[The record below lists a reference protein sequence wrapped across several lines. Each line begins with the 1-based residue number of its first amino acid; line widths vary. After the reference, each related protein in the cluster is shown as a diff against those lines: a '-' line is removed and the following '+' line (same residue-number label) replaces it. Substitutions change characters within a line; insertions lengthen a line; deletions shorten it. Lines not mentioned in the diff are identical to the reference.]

1 MNIIDLQDKL
11 KNLSQQQLIQ
21 EMQMP
26 TGQMPQFLVLSELT
40 RRKKMEDSFAIEQ
53 GRDQSTV
60 AQDAV
65 SAAGMPAEF
74 ARQMAGAMAP
84 QTDMVGNTGAMPRQ
98 SAMPPQRM
106 AGGGIVALQDG
117 GGPIRAPRLVVR
129 NGRQMLEMPDGSLV
143 SLSRSQLAGLDRELD
158 PTPPAPTVNLSDM
171 AGPSISDV
179 LDVTVPQ
186 SDQRAVQAQ
195 PSRAQV
201 GMPDLRPV
209 SAPPVTF
216 ADIAD
221 MGAPESISGLPPVPG
236 SDSLVVGRETPAL
249 QPALADIGANVTPS
263 RLSPNRMMETADARD
278 SRAAIAAY
286 APSLFGPV
294 PTGEGQM
301 FDPFNSPFL
310 PTTPVAGPNAPMAG
324 TDLRGLGTIIAETL
338 SGVDPKATADR
349 LLESGQINQEQ
360 YNRYIF
366 GSSGERNRIVRE
378 ALGYA
383 EPRVAPPVVAPPA
396 TDTALDPERRAPV
409 VPGQTTGAPLEMPA
423 GGAEEL
429 LPPTVDPA
437 PPGPPRTPS
446 GGGIAGIAAQGA
458 GIAAQGAGAPSDYEQ
473 EMLNM
478 LQSREKRATQ
488 DKWLALAQAG
498 LSLMSSKNPTFGG
511 ALGEAGATGL
521 GALREGQSTAEA
533 DRVALLGQ
541 IEQSRMGRAKLDLE
555 RQALAARSAA
565 AGRDKGI
572 PATVITPLFNQLE
585 QAQERLASLGS
596 PPEPGFFFDS
606 PDHRVTERLR
616 AAQDV
621 QRAQNQINAAY
632 AQYGLQPFGDGS
644 TYDARD

>member
-1 MNIIDLQDKL
+1 MNILDLQDKL

-84 QTDMVGNTGAMPRQ
+84 QTDMAGNTGAMPQQ

-106 AGGGIVALQDG
+106 AGGGIVALQEG

-129 NGRQMLEMPDGSLV
+129 NGRQFAEMDDGSLIP
-143 SLSRSQLAGLDRELD
+143 LSELGVD
-158 PTPPAPTVNLSDM
+158 QTTSTDAASAPRGFEMDLGPTATQGDL
-171 AGPSISDV
+171 
-179 LDVTVPQ
+179 
-186 SDQRAVQAQ
+186 DQRYLEETLGIDRM
-195 PSRAQV
+195 RAS
-201 GMPDLRPV
+201 MP
-209 SAPPVTF
+209 
-216 ADIAD
+216 
-221 MGAPESISGLPPVPG
+221 APESISGMPSVPG
-236 SDSLVVGRETPAL
+236 GDSLVGRETPAL
-249 QPALADIGANVTPS
+249 QPALAQTEGDF
-263 RLSPNRMMETADARD
+263 
-278 SRAAIAAY
+278 
-286 APSLFGPV
+286 PSLF
-294 PTGEGQM
+294 M
-301 FDPFNSPFL
+301 DPAAMQPGS
-310 PTTPVAGPNAPMAG
+310 PNAPLLG
-324 TDLRGLGTIIAETL
+324 GRGRTI
-338 SGVDPKATADR
+338 DPII
-349 LLESGQINQEQ
+349 QN
-360 YNRYIF
+360 
-366 GSSGERNRIVRE
+366 
-378 ALGYA
+378 
-383 EPRVAPPVVAPPA
+383 APPGDRSRGGGDRERRAPVVPGQTAGSRSRRA
-396 TDTALDPERRAPV
+396 ARDTPDPERRAPV
-409 VPGQTTGAPLEMPA
+409 VPGQTAGTPLEMPA

-429 LPPTVDPA
+429 LPPTVDPT

-446 GGGIAGIAAQGA
+446 GGGIA

-498 LSLMSSKNPTFGG
+498 LSLMSSKKPTFGG

-565 AGRDKGI
+565 GRDKGI

-606 PDHRVTERLR
+606 PDPNANERLR

>member
-1 MNIIDLQDKL
+1 MNILDLQDKL
-11 KNLSQQQLIQ
+11 KNLSQQQLVQ

-65 SAAGMPAEF
+65 AAAGMPAEF
-74 ARQMAGAMAP
+74 AGQMAGAMAP

-106 AGGGIVALQDG
+106 AGGGIVALQEG

-129 NGRQMLEMPDGSLV
+129 NGRQFAEMDDGSLIP
-143 SLSRSQLAGLDRELD
+143 LSELGVD
-158 PTPPAPTVNLSDM
+158 QTTSTDAASAPRGFEMDLGPTATQGDL
-171 AGPSISDV
+171 
-179 LDVTVPQ
+179 
-186 SDQRAVQAQ
+186 DQRYLEETLGIDRM
-195 PSRAQV
+195 RAS
-201 GMPDLRPV
+201 MP
-209 SAPPVTF
+209 
-216 ADIAD
+216 
-221 MGAPESISGLPPVPG
+221 APESISGMPSVPG
-236 SDSLVVGRETPAL
+236 GDSLVGRETPAL
-249 QPALADIGANVTPS
+249 QPALAQTEGDF
-263 RLSPNRMMETADARD
+263 
-278 SRAAIAAY
+278 
-286 APSLFGPV
+286 PSLF
-294 PTGEGQM
+294 M
-301 FDPFNSPFL
+301 D
-310 PTTPVAGPNAPMAG
+310 PTTAQPDQPNAPRLGGRGRTIDPIIQNAPPG
-324 TDLRGLGTIIAETL
+324 DRSRGGGDRGAETGFDVESFLFPLRGT
-338 SGVDPKATADR
+338 P
-349 LLESGQINQEQ
+349 
-360 YNRYIF
+360 
-366 GSSGERNRIVRE
+366 GSDQPEYPSD
-378 ALGYA
+378 AF
-383 EPRVAPPVVAPPA
+383 
-396 TDTALDPERRAPV
+396 TLDPERRAPV

-458 GIAAQGAGAPSDYEQ
+458 GAPSDYEQ
-473 EMLNM
+473 ELLNM

-541 IEQSRMGRAKLDLE
+541 IEQSRMGREKLGLE
-555 RQALAARSAA
+555 RQALAARGAA

-606 PDHRVTERLR
+606 PDPNANERLR

-632 AQYGLQPFGDGS
+632 AQYGLQPFGDGQGS

>member
-1 MNIIDLQDKL
+1 
-11 KNLSQQQLIQ
+11 
-21 EMQMP
+21 
-26 TGQMPQFLVLSELT
+26 
-40 RRKKMEDSFAIEQ
+40 
-53 GRDQSTV
+53 
-60 AQDAV
+60 
-65 SAAGMPAEF
+65 
-74 ARQMAGAMAP
+74 MAGAMAP
-84 QTDMVGNTGAMPRQ
+84 QTDMAGNTGAMPQQ

-129 NGRQMLEMPDGSLV
+129 NGRQFAEMYDGSLIP
-143 SLSRSQLAGLDRELD
+143 LSELGFDR
-158 PTPPAPTVNLSDM
+158 M
-171 AGPSISDV
+171 
-179 LDVTVPQ
+179 
-186 SDQRAVQAQ
+186 RA
-195 PSRAQV
+195 S
-201 GMPDLRPV
+201 MP
-209 SAPPVTF
+209 
-216 ADIAD
+216 
-221 MGAPESISGLPPVPG
+221 APESISGLPPVPG
-236 SDSLVVGRETPAL
+236 SDSLVVGRETPMLGA
-249 QPALADIGANVTPS
+249 PSAADIGPNVTPS

-286 APSLFGPV
+286 APSLFGPA

-301 FDPFNSPFL
+301 FDLNSPLL
-310 PTTPVAGPNAPMAG
+310 PTTSVAGPDAPVAG

-338 SGVDPKATADR
+338 SGEDPKATADR

-366 GSSGERNRIVRE
+366 GSSGERNRIIRE
-378 ALGYA
+378 VLGTA
-383 EPRVAPPVVAPPA
+383 ELRVAPPVVALPA
-396 TDTALDPERRAPV
+396 TDPAVVDPAVVDPERRAPV
-409 VPGQTTGAPLEMPA
+409 VPGQTAGTPLEMPA

-429 LPPTVDPA
+429 LPPTVDPT

-458 GIAAQGAGAPSDYEQ
+458 GAPSDYEQ
-473 EMLNM
+473 ELLNM

-533 DRVALLGQ
+533 DRVVLLGQ

-606 PDHRVTERLR
+606 PDPNPNERLR

-632 AQYGLQPFGDGS
+632 AQYGLQPFGYGQGS
-644 TYDARD
+644 THDARD

>member
-1 MNIIDLQDKL
+1 MNILDLQDKL

-129 NGRQMLEMPDGSLV
+129 NGRQFAEMPDGSLIP
-143 SLSRSQLAGLDRELD
+143 LSELGFD
-158 PTPPAPTVNLSDM
+158 QTTSTDAASAPSGFEMDLGPTATQGDL
-171 AGPSISDV
+171 
-179 LDVTVPQ
+179 
-186 SDQRAVQAQ
+186 DQRYLEETLGIDRM
-195 PSRAQV
+195 RAS
-201 GMPDLRPV
+201 MP
-209 SAPPVTF
+209 
-216 ADIAD
+216 
-221 MGAPESISGLPPVPG
+221 APESISGLPPVPG

-249 QPALADIGANVTPS
+249 QPALAQTEGDF
-263 RLSPNRMMETADARD
+263 
-278 SRAAIAAY
+278 
-286 APSLFGPV
+286 PSLF
-294 PTGEGQM
+294 M
-301 FDPFNSPFL
+301 DPAAMQPGS
-310 PTTPVAGPNAPMAG
+310 PNAPLLG
-324 TDLRGLGTIIAETL
+324 GRGRTI
-338 SGVDPKATADR
+338 DPII
-349 LLESGQINQEQ
+349 QN
-360 YNRYIF
+360 
-366 GSSGERNRIVRE
+366 
-378 ALGYA
+378 
-383 EPRVAPPVVAPPA
+383 APPG
-396 TDTALDPERRAPV
+396 DRSRGGGDRERRAPV
-409 VPGQTTGAPLEMPA
+409 VPGQTAGTPLEMPA

-429 LPPTVDPA
+429 LPPTVDPT

-446 GGGIAGIAAQGA
+446 GGGIA

-533 DRVALLGQ
+533 DRVVLLGQ

-565 AGRDKGI
+565 AAARGGL
-572 PATVITPLFNQLE
+572 TVPQLLSNLKNVASVAVDRVNLLTGGGDVTSAIQMAESQGNNQLALDIQTAQRDAL
-585 QAQERLASLGS
+585 QANRDYTDAVRGLG
-596 PPEPGFFFDS
+596 GYAT
-606 PDHRVTERLR
+606 PDEGEDDTS
-616 AAQDV
+616 
-621 QRAQNQINAAY
+621 
-632 AQYGLQPFGDGS
+632 FS
-644 TYDARD
+644 ARE

>member
-1 MNIIDLQDKL
+1 MNILDLQDKL

-236 SDSLVVGRETPAL
+236 SDSLVSRGTPAL
-249 QPALADIGANVTPS
+249 QPALAQTEGDF
-263 RLSPNRMMETADARD
+263 
-278 SRAAIAAY
+278 
-286 APSLFGPV
+286 PSLF
-294 PTGEGQM
+294 M
-301 FDPFNSPFL
+301 D
-310 PTTPVAGPNAPMAG
+310 TT
-324 TDLRGLGTIIAETL
+324 I
-338 SGVDPKATADR
+338 
-349 LLESGQINQEQ
+349 
-360 YNRYIF
+360 
-366 GSSGERNRIVRE
+366 
-378 ALGYA
+378 
-383 EPRVAPPVVAPPA
+383 
-396 TDTALDPERRAPV
+396 DPERRAPV
-409 VPGQTTGAPLEMPA
+409 VPGQTAGSRYRRAGRVTPDPAVVDPAVPGQTSGPGRGLDPITGDT
-423 GGAEEL
+423 L
-429 LPPTVDPA
+429 LPDPAVVDPA

-458 GIAAQGAGAPSDYEQ
+458 GAPSDYEQ
-473 EMLNM
+473 ELLNM

-555 RQALAARSAA
+555 RQALAARGAARGGLTVPQLLSNLKNVASVAVDRVNLLTGGGDVTSAIQMA
-565 AGRDKGI
+565 ESQGN
-572 PATVITPLFNQLE
+572 NQLALDIQTAQRDAL
-585 QAQERLASLGS
+585 QANRDYTDAVRGLG
-596 PPEPGFFFDS
+596 GYAT
-606 PDHRVTERLR
+606 PDEGEDDTS
-616 AAQDV
+616 
-621 QRAQNQINAAY
+621 
-632 AQYGLQPFGDGS
+632 FS
-644 TYDARD
+644 ARE

>member
-1 MNIIDLQDKL
+1 MNILDLQDKL

-65 SAAGMPAEF
+65 AAAGMPAEF
-74 ARQMAGAMAP
+74 AGQMAGAMAP
-84 QTDMVGNTGAMPRQ
+84 QTDMAGNTGAMPRQ

-129 NGRQMLEMPDGSLV
+129 NGRQFAEMYDGSLIP
-143 SLSRSQLAGLDRELD
+143 LSELGFD
-158 PTPPAPTVNLSDM
+158 QTTSTDAASAPRGFEMDLGPTATQGDL
-171 AGPSISDV
+171 
-179 LDVTVPQ
+179 
-186 SDQRAVQAQ
+186 DQRYLEETLGIDRM
-195 PSRAQV
+195 RAS
-201 GMPDLRPV
+201 MP
-209 SAPPVTF
+209 
-216 ADIAD
+216 
-221 MGAPESISGLPPVPG
+221 APESISGMPSVPG
-236 SDSLVVGRETPAL
+236 GDSRVSRETPMLGA
-249 QPALADIGANVTPS
+249 PSAADIGANVTPS
-263 RLSPNRMMETADARD
+263 RASPNRMMETADARD

-286 APSLFGPV
+286 APSLFGPA

-301 FDPFNSPFL
+301 FDPFNSPLL
-310 PTTPVAGPNAPMAG
+310 PTTTVAGPNAPMAG
-324 TDLRGLGTIIAETL
+324 TDTRGLGTIIAETL
-338 SGVDPKATADR
+338 SGEDPKATADR

-458 GIAAQGAGAPSDYEQ
+458 GAPSDYEQ

-498 LSLMSSKNPTFGG
+498 LSLMSSKSPTFGG

-555 RQALAARSAA
+555 RQALAARGAARGGLTVPQLLSNLENVASVAVDRVNLLTGGGDVTSAIQMA
-565 AGRDKGI
+565 ESQGN
-572 PATVITPLFNQLE
+572 NQLALDIQTAQRDAL
-585 QAQERLASLGS
+585 QANRDYTDAVRGLG
-596 PPEPGFFFDS
+596 GYAT
-606 PDHRVTERLR
+606 PDEGEDDTS
-616 AAQDV
+616 
-621 QRAQNQINAAY
+621 
-632 AQYGLQPFGDGS
+632 FS
-644 TYDARD
+644 ARE

>member
-1 MNIIDLQDKL
+1 MNILDLQDKL

-84 QTDMVGNTGAMPRQ
+84 QTDMAGNTGAMPQQ

-143 SLSRSQLAGLDRELD
+143 SLSELGVD
-158 PTPPAPTVNLSDM
+158 QTTSTDAASAPRGFEMDLGPTATQGDL
-171 AGPSISDV
+171 
-179 LDVTVPQ
+179 
-186 SDQRAVQAQ
+186 DQRYLEETLGIDRM
-195 PSRAQV
+195 RAS
-201 GMPDLRPV
+201 MP
-209 SAPPVTF
+209 
-216 ADIAD
+216 
-221 MGAPESISGLPPVPG
+221 APESISGMPSVPG
-236 SDSLVVGRETPAL
+236 GDSLVGRETPAL
-249 QPALADIGANVTPS
+249 QPALAQTEGDF
-263 RLSPNRMMETADARD
+263 
-278 SRAAIAAY
+278 
-286 APSLFGPV
+286 PSLF
-294 PTGEGQM
+294 M
-301 FDPFNSPFL
+301 D
-310 PTTPVAGPNAPMAG
+310 TT
-324 TDLRGLGTIIAETL
+324 I
-338 SGVDPKATADR
+338 
-349 LLESGQINQEQ
+349 
-360 YNRYIF
+360 
-366 GSSGERNRIVRE
+366 
-378 ALGYA
+378 
-383 EPRVAPPVVAPPA
+383 
-396 TDTALDPERRAPV
+396 DPERRAPV
-409 VPGQTTGAPLEMPA
+409 VPGQTAGSRYRRAGRVTPDPAVVDPAVPGQTSGPGRGLDPITGDT
-423 GGAEEL
+423 L
-429 LPPTVDPA
+429 LPDPAVVDPA

-458 GIAAQGAGAPSDYEQ
+458 GAPSDYEQ
-473 EMLNM
+473 ELLNM

-541 IEQSRMGRAKLDLE
+541 IEQSRMGREKLGLE

-606 PDHRVTERLR
+606 PDPNANERLR

-632 AQYGLQPFGDGS
+632 AQYGLQPFGDGQGS